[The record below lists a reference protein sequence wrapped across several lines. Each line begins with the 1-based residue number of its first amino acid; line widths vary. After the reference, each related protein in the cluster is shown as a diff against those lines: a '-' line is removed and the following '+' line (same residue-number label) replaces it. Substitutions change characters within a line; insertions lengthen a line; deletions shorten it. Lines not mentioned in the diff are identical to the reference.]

1 MPKVIHTNAKG
12 LVQSTGSGFPY
23 LDFVSSNQNNL
34 AAGVTITDAQAET
47 AAHGGTPTAGEI
59 LAATLTTNAIN
70 VCEIDGAGGVGSV
83 YLPAATA
90 GAHVV
95 CNLDT
100 NGAGTNAQTFV
111 ASDGTNESAAEAA
124 RQAAGGTAAVFAK
137 GYVSGGQN
145 NVSTLSDGADTKLTL
160 TLHGT
165 NSSCAAGST
174 FSFYCVEDGV
184 WLVARYGAV
193 HGTGAAMTFG

>member
-1 MPKVIHTNAKG
+1 MPKVIHTNSKG

-23 LDFVSSNQNNL
+23 LDFVSSNQDNL
-34 AAGVTITDAQAET
+34 DAGVTITDTQAET
-47 AAHGGTPTAGEI
+47 AAHGGTPTPAAI

-70 VCEIDGAGGVGSV
+70 VCEIDGAGAAGSV

-100 NGAGTNAQTFV
+100 DGAGANAQTFV
-111 ASDGTNESAAEAA
+111 ASDATNESAAEAA

-145 NVSTLSDGADTKLTL
+145 NVSTLSSGAHTKLIL
-160 TLHGT
+160 SLDST
-165 NSSCAAGST
+165 NSCCAAGST

-193 HGTGAAMTFG
+193 HGTGSAMTFA